1 MKLNYF
7 KDVQNVKELK
17 KEYHKLVLKNH
28 PDKGG
33 DHETMVAIVLEYEWA
48 IKNLFDK
55 DGNRLGGAKANGS
68 TSHYN
73 FEADGFRE
81 ALDKLMQL
89 DGLDIEV
96 CGDWIWVGGNTLAN
110 KDAIKAAGCRWA
122 KAKRLWYWRPEGY
135 VKMSRR
141 TCSMDKIR
149 ELHGSE
155 VFKSNGKKALT
166 A

>member
-1 MKLNYF
+1 MTLNYF
-7 KDVQNVKELK
+7 KNVQSVQELK
-17 KEYHKLVLKNH
+17 KEYRKLVLKNH

-33 DHETMVAIVLEYEWA
+33 KHETMVAIVLEYEWA
-48 IKNLFDK
+48 LSHLFDA
-55 DGNRLGGAKANGS
+55 DGNRRSAASTGA
-68 TSHYN
+68 YN

-81 ALDKLMQL
+81 ALDALMKLDDL
-89 DGLDIEV
+89 EIEI
-96 CGDWIWVGGNTLAN
+96 CGSWIWVGGNTKPN

-122 KAKRLWYWRPEGY
+122 SAKKLWYWRPADY
-135 VKMSRR
+135 VKTSRK

-155 VFKSNGKKALT
+155 TFNSNGRKALS

>member
-1 MKLNYF
+1 MKLQYF
-7 KDVQNVKELK
+7 ADVQNVKELK

-33 DHETMVAIVLEYEWA
+33 NHETMVAIVLEYEWA

-55 DGNRLGGAKANGS
+55 DGNRLGGAKASGS

-96 CGDWIWVGGNTLAN
+96 CGSWIWVGGNTFPN
-110 KDAIKAAGCRWA
+110 KDAIKAAGCRWS
-122 KAKRLWYWRPEGY
+122 KAKKLWYWKDPETFCCSKG
-135 VKMSRR
+135 
-141 TCSMDKIR
+141 CSMNKIR

-155 VFKSNGKKALT
+155 VFKSEGRKALS

>member
-48 IKNLFDK
+48 LANLFDA
-55 DGNRLGGAKANGS
+55 DGNRKGTASSTKGGN
-68 TSHYN
+68 YN
-73 FEADGFRE
+73 SKSDGFRGT
-81 ALDKLMQL
+81 LDKLMKL
-89 DGLDIEV
+89 DGLEIEI
-96 CGDWIWVGGNTLAN
+96 CGSWIWVGGNTLAN
-110 KDAIKAAGCRWA
+110 KEAIKAAGCRWS
-122 KAKRLWYWRPEGY
+122 KSKKLWYWKDPETFCRSKG
-135 VKMSRR
+135 
-141 TCSMDKIR
+141 CSMDKIR

-155 VFKSNGKKALT
+155 VFKSEGRKALS

>member
-1 MKLNYF
+1 MKLIYF
-7 KDVQNVKELK
+7 ADVQNVKELK
-17 KEYHKLVLKNH
+17 KAYHKLVLKNH

-89 DGLDIEV
+89 DGLTIEV
-96 CGDWIWVGGNTLAN
+96 CGTWIWVGGNTLPN

-122 KAKRLWYWRPEGY
+122 KAKKLWYWKDPETFCRSKG
-135 VKMSRR
+135 
-141 TCSMDKIR
+141 CSMDKIR